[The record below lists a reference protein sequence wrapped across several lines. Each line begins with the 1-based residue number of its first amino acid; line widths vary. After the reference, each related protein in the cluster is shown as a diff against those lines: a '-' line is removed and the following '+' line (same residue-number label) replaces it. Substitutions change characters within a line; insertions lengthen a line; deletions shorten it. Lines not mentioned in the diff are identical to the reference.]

1 MPLVTVKSKFQVT
14 LPSKLRETVAIHE
27 GDLLEATVVG
37 GGILLRPKAVVDRA
51 AVAAEL
57 AAVLDAAAP
66 ARADRGKS
74 EDEILRSSVADVAR
88 TRAARKRPRKTARA
102 PLLSPRRS

>member
-37 GGILLRPKAVVDRA
+37 DGILLRPKAVVDRG

-57 AAVLDAAAP
+57 ATVLDDAATAP
-66 ARADRGKS
+66 EDRGKS

-88 TRAARKRPRKTARA
+88 TRAARKRPRK
-102 PLLSPRRS
+102 PPNSPSPRRS

>member
-37 GGILLRPKAVVDRA
+37 DGILLRPKAVVDRA
-51 AVAAEL
+51 AVAGEL
-57 AAVLDAAAP
+57 AAVLDGAAP
-66 ARADRGKS
+66 APADRGRS
-74 EDEILRSSVADVAR
+74 ESEILRSSVADVAQ
-88 TRAARKRPRKTARA
+88 TRAARKRPSKPSR
-102 PLLSPRRS
+102 SPSHHRS